1 MKFEG
6 PNKLPN
12 LDGGKEDEECLTEVF
27 KKLGFKVIVHSNL
40 KANEIEHFVSG
51 YGTDN
56 GIKGHEKKAFILIIL
71 SHGAKDESKG
81 DVVYGIHSEYVGVHD
96 LQEIFYTTRCRSLAG
111 VPKVFLIDACRGDKE
126 EEEYLAKQGIS
137 GTRSYIT
144 DSSDF
149 ITVFAST
156 PRNVTYVYKKDG
168 KKKGSCFIQTLVEVI
183 EEADENTEFNEIIRE
198 VRFRVQKKLAAE
210 QAIIQRRNGENEDQ
224 KPKEQAPGVPTVK
237 TQTVQA
243 YSTLIKPYYIKRF
256 VFLDLILKSF

>member
-1 MKFEG
+1 MEI
-6 PNKLPN
+6 
-12 LDGGKEDEECLTEVF
+12 DDEEDEKCLKKVF
-27 KKLGFKVIVHSNL
+27 EKLGFNVVAHKNLEANNIMAHVSHYSTKEVI
-40 KANEIEHFVSG
+40 EE
-51 YGTDN
+51 Y
-56 GIKGHEKKAFILIIL
+56 KGKAFILIIL
-71 SHGAKDESKG
+71 SHGAKDETKG
-81 DVVYGIHSEYVGVHD
+81 DVVCGIYGEYVGVHD
-96 LQEIFYTTRCRSLAG
+96 LQEHFHTTRCPSLAG

-144 DSSDF
+144 KSSDF

-156 PRNVTYVYKKDG
+156 PGNVTYVYKKGG

-256 VFLDLILKSF
+256 VFLI